1 MLSIQ
6 EIKLLIEKLK
16 KLEKVDFHQ
25 FVKQFQTHLED
36 LAYTVDLYNNEQIQR
51 IDKSKEWYQKDL
63 DWRESNREFFMSP
76 LLEKEIITKI
86 NQFAKMGNNHQSC
99 LQIGPGYGHLT
110 LHLRPWRRIFILD
123 VLINVFS
130 KIKKKFNPKHH
141 LFLKFFTTE
150 RTACDDIPN
159 NSMAFVFSWDTF
171 PFFTLKHIDEYLNDI
186 HRVMLP
192 GGYGFIHYADCNQEA
207 DLHEANRGYWNFNT
221 KEEFSKL
228 LVKNKFEILEMSQFK
243 PLANYVIFK
252 KPGKE
257 NVVVYKSFEI
267 PVQK

>member
-130 KIKKKFNPKHH
+130 KIKKTN
-141 LFLKFFTTE
+141 
-150 RTACDDIPN
+150 
-159 NSMAFVFSWDTF
+159 
-171 PFFTLKHIDEYLNDI
+171 
-186 HRVMLP
+186 
-192 GGYGFIHYADCNQEA
+192 
-207 DLHEANRGYWNFNT
+207 
-221 KEEFSKL
+221 
-228 LVKNKFEILEMSQFK
+228 
-243 PLANYVIFK
+243 
-252 KPGKE
+252 
-257 NVVVYKSFEI
+257 
-267 PVQK
+267 